1 MRVLLIGI
9 FFLTPLFAKGNSSD
23 TLQLTINA
31 LNLSEDMSTL
41 SSKNDEV
48 LVLIYPFV
56 DTTKLP
62 APIAAEY
69 FVLDSANRKK
79 ISRVACP
86 PHEMPLLFFLAEID
100 SDKTPAQVELLF
112 RKNFK
117 EIINCI
123 NKKDLI
129 ALQKYI
135 GDDDLIGFK
144 IINKGYQTKG
154 ISFTFQGRYKL
165 DKFLYKIDIEKIS
178 Q

>member
-1 MRVLLIGI
+1 MTARLTTVLLLIST
-9 FFLTPLFAKGNSSD
+9 FVKGNSPDS
-23 TLQLTINA
+23 LQLTING

-48 LVLIYPFV
+48 LVLVYPFN
-56 DTTKLP
+56 DTTRLSP
-62 APIAAEY
+62 PIAAEY

-79 ISRVACP
+79 IVRFPSP
-86 PHEMPLLFFLAEID
+86 SSEMPLLFFLAEID
-100 SDKTPAQVELLF
+100 SDRSPEEIELLF

-123 NKKDLI
+123 ERKDLI

-135 GDDDLIGFK
+135 GDDDLIGYK
-144 IINKGYQTKG
+144 ILSRENQTKG

-165 DKFLYKIDIEKIS
+165 DKFLYKIELKKLS

>member
-1 MRVLLIGI
+1 MSVHLVTIFCLIS
-9 FFLTPLFAKGNSSD
+9 FFAKAIPTDS
-23 TLQLTINA
+23 LQLTIQA

-62 APIAAEY
+62 PPIAAEY
-69 FVLDSANRKK
+69 FVLDSAHRKK
-79 ISRVACP
+79 IHRILFPSP
-86 PHEMPLLFFLAEID
+86 EISLLFFLAEID

-112 RKNFK
+112 RNNFK

-144 IINKGYQTKG
+144 IISNGYQTKG

-165 DKFLYKIDIEKIS
+165 DKFLYKIEVEKLS